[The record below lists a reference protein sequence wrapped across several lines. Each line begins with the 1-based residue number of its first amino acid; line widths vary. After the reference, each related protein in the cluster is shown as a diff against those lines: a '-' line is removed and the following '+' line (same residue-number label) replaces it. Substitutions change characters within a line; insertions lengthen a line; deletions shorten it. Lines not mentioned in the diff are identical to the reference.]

1 MLERAIE
8 KHELVHFV
16 GDVTSSWTN
25 PQIFAV
31 CRHMQDE
38 ARKQKIELS
47 NLGNVYHWVIEMRD
61 ELKNGKKPIKRR
73 KKKKSQ

>member
-8 KHELVHFV
+8 KQELVQFI

-25 PQIFAV
+25 PQIFVV

-38 ARKQKIELS
+38 AKKQNVGIS
-47 NLGNVYHWVIEMRD
+47 NLGSIYHWIIEMRD
-61 ELKNGKKPIKRR
+61 ELKNGKKNGR
-73 KKKKSQ
+73 KKRKG